1 MAERRHCSGQS
12 AVWAH
17 RTHFTKCAVLVLP
30 LTLCAEGNSFSEMW
44 ALWLCW
50 WWRAEPFAFPPC
62 FPLLVNTI
70 NSTMGISEC
79 LLLINYEP
87 KSDHNMS
94 YCLLDLIM
102 QNIFS
107 SPDVL
112 IISSV
117 ETVWVISF
125 RQYVCKGLMWN
136 CPCILRPLSACI
148 ASGMAQVLFSY
159 RAFFSLIYC
168 FYWNILLCVCQQ
180 RQTDNRKDKYYHPNT
195 ECLSM
200 RWVIL
205 GALKSRPKKLYLSKH
220 IFFLSLIA
228 LLDQGSSVES
238 CKLFPMWHLFSI
250 MRVTV

>member
-17 RTHFTKCAVLVLP
+17 RTHFTKCAILVLP

-62 FPLLVNTI
+62 FPLLVNTV

-125 RQYVCKGLMWN
+125 RQYVLQGAHVEL
-136 CPCILRPLSACI
+136 PLYSETIVRLHCVRDGT
-148 ASGMAQVLFSY
+148 SSVQLQG
-159 RAFFSLIYC
+159 FFQ
-168 FYWNILLCVCQQ
+168 FNILFLLEYFTLCMSAE
-180 RQTDNRKDKYYHPNT
+180 TNR
-195 ECLSM
+195 
-200 RWVIL
+200 
-205 GALKSRPKKLYLSKH
+205 
-220 IFFLSLIA
+220 
-228 LLDQGSSVES
+228 
-238 CKLFPMWHLFSI
+238 
-250 MRVTV
+250 